1 MKICCLHS
9 SDEGIEAGTEDP
21 EDVWP
26 DPGLFTDQHSFENK
40 YLVKA
45 TAKAQID
52 ELIAEGYDFYLN
64 FIWGTN
70 DDAIAGVEA
79 VKYFES
85 FRLPSAGVRSEER
98 QRSKF
103 DFFAEAKRLGSLP
116 IPSTTNFPLFVKP
129 AFDYASKL
137 IDEHSLCH
145 NEAELDAT
153 LKRLNEK
160 MRGLR
165 LHRAHAL
172 KEDPE
177 QYANACEVA
186 GRHSTDLVVQEF
198 IDGEDYSVVVLA
210 MGHVPVPLTPL
221 VAKHTKQLPGK
232 EQYLTY
238 DIKYD
243 TGSGYELLLEDQNPG
258 LYRELQRIAVEAF
271 KETQSH
277 TSNMGCEVD
286 FRVRRDDQ
294 KPFIIE
300 VDPLPIWFF
309 PPGSRYEDLD
319 VQHDFP
325 GGHRAAINIFITNY
339 FLRHTG
345 NHLGGSGQPIEDDDI
360 PTSENFD
367 HLFTRLPHAGTVL
380 DLACRNGL
388 IGRALVSAAPRPSQ
402 PRWITGV
409 NSSEKILQLCRQGGW
424 YNELI
429 LEGIVQ
435 LLARYDQKVD
445 HIFCLSGIDIL
456 SVEEL
461 DFVLARCFQLAN
473 SSITLR
479 TRQVD
484 KAAGIKSF
492 GEPRGWSLTY
502 YGSTPS
508 ATGIDSTTF
517 RFERE

>member
-1 MKICCLHS
+1 MRICCLHS

-64 FIWGTN
+64 FLWGTN

-85 FRLPSAGVRSEER
+85 FGLPSAGVRSEER

-103 DFFAEAKRLGSLP
+103 DFFAQAKRLGSLP
-116 IPSTTNFPLFVKP
+116 IPGTTKFPLFVKP

-153 LKRLNEK
+153 LNRLNEK
-160 MRGLR
+160 MRGVR

-177 QYANACEVA
+177 QYVNACEVA
-186 GRHSTDLVVQEF
+186 GRHSTDLVIQEF

-243 TGSGYELLLEDQNPG
+243 TGSGYELLLEEQNPG
-258 LYRELQRIAVEAF
+258 LYRELQRVAVEAF

-277 TSNMGCEVD
+277 TS
-286 FRVRRDDQ
+286 
-294 KPFIIE
+294 
-300 VDPLPIWFF
+300 
-309 PPGSRYEDLD
+309 
-319 VQHDFP
+319 
-325 GGHRAAINIFITNY
+325 A
-339 FLRHTG
+339 
-345 NHLGGSGQPIEDDDI
+345 
-360 PTSENFD
+360 
-367 HLFTRLPHAGTVL
+367 
-380 DLACRNGL
+380 
-388 IGRALVSAAPRPSQ
+388 
-402 PRWITGV
+402 
-409 NSSEKILQLCRQGGW
+409 
-424 YNELI
+424 
-429 LEGIVQ
+429 
-435 LLARYDQKVD
+435 
-445 HIFCLSGIDIL
+445 
-456 SVEEL
+456 
-461 DFVLARCFQLAN
+461 
-473 SSITLR
+473 
-479 TRQVD
+479 
-484 KAAGIKSF
+484 
-492 GEPRGWSLTY
+492 
-502 YGSTPS
+502 
-508 ATGIDSTTF
+508 
-517 RFERE
+517 